1 MKTALLI
8 YWLLTTTYATYWL
21 IKNPYNRGRDK
32 DSEYVTLL
40 EIVSK
45 LFLAGLLG
53 PFFVP
58 IALLHTIR
66 FKR

>member
-21 IKNPYNRGRDK
+21 IKNPYNRK

-58 IALLHTIR
+58 LALLHTIR

>member
-8 YWLLTTTYATYWL
+8 YWILTTTYATYWL
-21 IKNPYNRGRDK
+21 IKNPYNRDK
-32 DSEYVTLL
+32 ESEYVTLL

-53 PFFVP
+53 PVFVP
-58 IALLHTIR
+58 MALLHTIR